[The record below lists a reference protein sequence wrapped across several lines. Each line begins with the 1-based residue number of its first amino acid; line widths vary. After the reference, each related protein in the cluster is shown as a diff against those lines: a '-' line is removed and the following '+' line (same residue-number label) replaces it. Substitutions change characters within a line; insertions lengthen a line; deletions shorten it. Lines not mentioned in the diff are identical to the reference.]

1 MHTRTR
7 FTLIAL
13 IVAAALL
20 TGCGAPSQVVKTAEA
35 TVPAQEI
42 EVMVTR
48 EAEAIAITPEPLPTN
63 AAPGLSGERALASPA
78 LAPNRLIIKNA
89 EITLLVADTDV
100 AIDRTTQ
107 VAADYG
113 GYVVSSRAWY
123 EQWYTENYK
132 HATITLA
139 APVDQFEQV
148 MRRLRGLALRV
159 TDENISGQDV
169 TDEYVDLQ
177 SRLDNL
183 KATRDRIREF
193 LEQAQ
198 DVEDALEV
206 NAELTAVEDQ
216 IEQVQGR
223 MNYLFD
229 RASYSTIVVQL
240 EPELPSVAPTPT
252 PTPTPTP
259 RPPWQPRQT
268 IEQAGHTL
276 GSILR
281 AFADSAIWLAI
292 VVTPLAGPPALVAWG
307 MLRWNKRRGR

>member
-1 MHTRTR
+1 MHTRIR

-13 IVAAALL
+13 IVAAVLL
-20 TGCGAPSQVVKTAEA
+20 AGCGGQAEVIKTVEVTVV
-35 TVPAQEI
+35 AQEI
-42 EVMVTR
+42 EVVT
-48 EAEAIAITPEPLPTN
+48 EVEAIEVTLAPQPIN
-63 AAPGLSGERALASPA
+63 AASESLSGERALASPA
-78 LAPNRLIIKNA
+78 LRPNRLIIKNA
-89 EITLLVADTDV
+89 ELALLVTDTDI

-107 VAADYG
+107 IAADYG
-113 GYVVSSRAWY
+113 GYVISSRTWH

-148 MRRLRGLALRV
+148 MRRLRGLALHV

-169 TDEYVDLQ
+169 TDEYVDLE
-177 SRLDNL
+177 SRLGNL
-183 KATRDRIREF
+183 EATRDRIREF

-198 DVEDALEV
+198 DVEEALKV
-206 NAELTAVEDQ
+206 NQELTAVEGQ

-229 RASYSTIVVQL
+229 RASYSTIIVQVD
-240 EPELPSVAPTPT
+240 PELPADA

-259 RPPWQPRQT
+259 RPSWQPRQT
-268 IEQAGHTL
+268 IEQAEYTL

-292 VVTPLAGPPALVAWG
+292 VVAPLAGPPALLAWG
-307 MLRWNKRRGR
+307 MLRWTKRRGRQ